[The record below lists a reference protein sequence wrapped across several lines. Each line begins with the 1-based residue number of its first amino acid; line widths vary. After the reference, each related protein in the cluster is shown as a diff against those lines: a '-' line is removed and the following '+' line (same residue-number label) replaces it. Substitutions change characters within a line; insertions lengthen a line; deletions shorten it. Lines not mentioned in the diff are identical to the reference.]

1 MRSLPDLFKE
11 SVQRYPSHN
20 AVITPDENLDFLT
33 LDRLSDRAASGL
45 VAKGIVQGDRVAL
58 YCTNCVEFVVAYLG
72 ILKAGA
78 TVVPINVMLK
88 SVEIEFILNDAD
100 TKALVYHSSFEE
112 SATQLRCNLPQL
124 CFSIVIGGASSHA
137 DNWSDFLTLGGSV
150 PSPTIDAQRDLAVIL
165 YTSGTTGHPKGA
177 MLSHGNLSSNIDSVL
192 EALDW
197 RHGQEIILLVLPM
210 FHAFAATAG
219 MLAPLASGCAFV
231 PLAKFE
237 PDRVARTI
245 ADACATIFMG
255 VPSMYSVLLRLK
267 PERIKLFESLRYCL
281 SGGAALP
288 VKVLEQFESK
298 FELKIYEGD
307 GPTECSPV
315 TCVNPI
321 GGLTKPGTV
330 GIPLPGVEMTIFD
343 DDGKEVPLGQIGEIA
358 VRGPN
363 VMQGYL
369 NQPEETQKVFRGDW
383 FLTGDLGCEDE
394 DGYFS
399 IVDRKKDLV
408 IVNGMNVYPRVIE
421 EVVHKMEHIMEVAV
435 VGEAHSVHG
444 EVPVAYVVVEPNSDV
459 AESDIRAWCR
469 EYLGRYEVPRRIY
482 LVADLPKNA
491 AGKIL
496 KRELSKRGE
505 IERGIGSLD

>member
-11 SVQRYPSHN
+11 SVQRYPNHS
-20 AVITPDENLDFLT
+20 AVITPEENLDFMT

-45 VAKGIVQGDRVAL
+45 VVKGIEQGDRVAL
-58 YCTNCVEFVVAYLG
+58 YCTNCAEFAIAYLG

-100 TKALVYHSSFEE
+100 AKALMYHSSFEQ
-112 SATQLRCNLPQL
+112 SVTRLRSNLPQL
-124 CFSIVIGGASSHA
+124 CFSIVIGGASSQA
-137 DNWSDFLTLGGSV
+137 DDWSGFLTLGGSV

-177 MLSHGNLSSNIDSVL
+177 MLSHGNLSANIDSL
-192 EALDW
+192 LKALDW
-197 RHGQEIILLVLPM
+197 RYGQEIILLVLPM

-237 PDRVARTI
+237 PDLVARTI
-245 ADACATIFMG
+245 ADSCATIFFG

-267 PERIKLFESLRYCL
+267 PERIKLFESLRYCV

-288 VKVLEQFESK
+288 AKVLGQFESL
-298 FELKIYEGD
+298 FDIKIYEGD

-321 GGLTKPGTV
+321 NGLTKPGTV
-330 GIPLPGVEMTIFD
+330 GIPLPGVEMMIFD
-343 DDGKEVPLGQIGEIA
+343 DDGKEMPLGQIGEIA
-358 VRGPN
+358 VRGAN

-369 NQPEETQKVFRGDW
+369 NQPEETQKVFQGDW
-383 FLTGDLGCEDE
+383 FLTGDLGCQDE

-421 EVVHKMEHIMEVAV
+421 DVVHKMKFVTEVAV
-435 VGEAHSVHG
+435 VGEAHAVHG
-444 EVPVAYVVVEPNSDV
+444 EVPVAYVVVTPGVDIS
-459 AESDIRAWCR
+459 ESDIRLWCC

>member
-1 MRSLPDLFKE
+1 MRSLPELFKE
-11 SVQRYPSHN
+11 SVRRYPSHN
-20 AVITPDENLDFLT
+20 AVITPEENLDFLT
-33 LDRLSDRAASGL
+33 LDRISDCVASGL
-45 VAKGIVQGDRVAL
+45 IAKGIVQSDRVAL
-58 YCTNCVEFVVAYLG
+58 YCINCAEFAAAYLG

-78 TVVPINVMLK
+78 TVVPINIMLN
-88 SVEIEFILNDAD
+88 VLEIEFILHDAD
-100 TKALVYHSSFEE
+100 VKALVYHRSFEHN
-112 SATQLRCNLPQL
+112 AVQLRSNLPQL
-124 CFSIVIGGASSHA
+124 CFSIIIGGASSSA
-137 DNWSDFLTLGGSV
+137 DDWPGFLSLSHDV
-150 PSPTIDAQRDLAVIL
+150 PSPNIDAKRDLAVVL

-192 EALDW
+192 EAFEW
-197 RHGQEIILLVLPM
+197 RHGEETILLVLPM
-210 FHAFAATAG
+210 FHAFAATVG

-237 PDRVARTI
+237 PDRVARAI
-245 ADACATIFMG
+245 ADTSATIFLG

-267 PERIKLFESLRYCL
+267 PDRIKLFESLRYCV

-288 VKVLEQFESK
+288 IKVLKK
-298 FELKIYEGD
+298 FERMFDIKIYEGD

-330 GIPLPGVEMTIFD
+330 GIPLPRVEMTIFD
-343 DDGKEVPLGQIGEIA
+343 DDGKEAPLGQVGEIA
-358 VRGPN
+358 VRGEN
-363 VMQGYL
+363 VMLGYL
-369 NQPEETQKVFRGDW
+369 NQPEETQKVFHHDW
-383 FLTGDLGCEDE
+383 FLTGDLGCQDE

-421 EVVHKMEHIMEVAV
+421 EVVHKMAHIMEVAV
-435 VGEAHSVHG
+435 VGEAHALHG
-444 EVPVAYVVVEPNSDV
+444 EVPIAYVVVEPDSDV
-459 AESDIRAWCR
+459 SESDIRAWCQ
-469 EYLGRYEVPRRIY
+469 EYLGRYEIPRRIY

-491 AGKIL
+491 TGKIL

-505 IERGIGSLD
+505 VERGIGSLD